1 MRGIASTGKKL
12 LTLAAVIATDK
23 DALVCDL
30 AETYHVLDYR
40 SLPAR
45 LVATLTAGLSDNSR
59 TKRTLAGAQCSVETM
74 LLALIA
80 DKLSYLVWFQTED
93 AVKNKNRPDSIYLS
107 LIGTQGQKSDSDV
120 MVFETGSEFKAMWK
134 KITGGE

>member
-1 MRGIASTGKKL
+1 M
-12 LTLAAVIATDK
+12 
-23 DALVCDL
+23 CDL

-45 LVATLTAGLSDNSR
+45 LVATLTAGLSDDSR
-59 TKRTLAGAQCSVETM
+59 VKKKLSGAQCSVETM

-80 DKLSYLVWFQTED
+80 DKLSYLVWFQTDD
-93 AVKNKNRPDSIYLS
+93 ARKNRNRPDSIFLS
-107 LIGTQGQKSDSDV
+107 LVGTQGQKSDSDV
-120 MVFETGSEFKAMWK
+120 MTFRNGNEFETAWK

>member
-1 MRGIASTGKKL
+1 MRGIAGAGKKL
-12 LTLAAVIATDK
+12 LTLAVIIATDK

-45 LVATLTAGLSDNSR
+45 LVATLTAGLSDDSR
-59 TKRTLAGAQCSVETM
+59 VKKKLSGAQCSVETM

-80 DKLSYLVWFQTED
+80 DKLSYLVWFQTDD
-93 AVKNKNRPDSIYLS
+93 ARKNRNRPDSIFLS
-107 LIGTQGQKSDSDV
+107 LVGTQGQKSDSDV
-120 MVFETGSEFKAMWK
+120 MTFETGNDFENAWK
-134 KITGGE
+134 KITGGG

>member
-1 MRGIASTGKKL
+1 
-12 LTLAAVIATDK
+12 
-23 DALVCDL
+23 
-30 AETYHVLDYR
+30 
-40 SLPAR
+40 
-45 LVATLTAGLSDNSR
+45 
-59 TKRTLAGAQCSVETM
+59 M

-107 LIGTQGQKSDSDV
+107 LVGTQGQKSDSDV

>member
-1 MRGIASTGKKL
+1 M
-12 LTLAAVIATDK
+12 
-23 DALVCDL
+23 CDL

-59 TKRTLAGAQCSVETM
+59 VKKKLAGTQCSVETM

-120 MVFETGSEFKAMWK
+120 MVFETGNEFEAMWK

>member
-1 MRGIASTGKKL
+1 MRGIAGTGKKL
-12 LTLAAVIATDK
+12 LTLAVIIATDK

-59 TKRTLAGAQCSVETM
+59 TKKKLSGAQCSVETM

-93 AVKNKNRPDSIYLS
+93 AIKNKNRPDSIYLS
-107 LIGTQGQKSDSDV
+107 LAGTQGQKSDGDV
-120 MVFETGSEFKAMWK
+120 TTFETGDEFEAVWK

>member
-1 MRGIASTGKKL
+1 M
-12 LTLAAVIATDK
+12 ATDN
-23 DALVCDL
+23 DALVCDF
-30 AETYHVLDYR
+30 AETYHVLAYR
-40 SLPAR
+40 TLPAR
-45 LVATLTAGLSDNSR
+45 LAATLAAGLSDNSR
-59 TKRTLAGAQCSVETM
+59 SKRALAGAQCSVETM

-120 MVFETGSEFKAMWK
+120 MVFETGNEFKAMWK